1 MNRQD
6 PRKTV
11 ASLVLVALAA
21 AGCSIESVPDG
32 EAGAAPE
39 PAVTLAQRDR
49 TVPHSPLSEIVE
61 AALPSVVNVRVK
73 SFDVTGFDSG
83 GGSGSGVIIDEKGIV
98 LTNFHV
104 VQGAAE
110 VNVRIFSGDEHED
123 VEGEVI
129 GGVPEQDLAIIRI
142 DKDGLVPMEI
152 GRSADLKLGD
162 DVVAIGYPLGLGG
175 ATVTAGIVSA
185 IGRSITASNASG
197 DAESLQNL
205 LQTDAAIN
213 PGNSGGPLI
222 DTEGRLVGINTAA
235 VQAGAAENIGF
246 SIPIDD
252 ALPVVEEILSDPPDE
267 RAWLGV
273 TLGDASPSAALEFG
287 FPSDTEGALV
297 LGVVPDSP
305 SDEAGLSVGD
315 VIVEIDGEN
324 IRSADD
330 LIDVLRDKDPGETV
344 ELEIVDA
351 TGEGTVEVE
360 LEQRPVTLG

>member
-1 MNRQD
+1 MLRALIA
-6 PRKTV
+6 T
-11 ASLVLVALAA
+11 AGAAVLL

-32 EAGAAPE
+32 EAGATPAPE
-39 PAVTLAQRDR
+39 VTLDQRDR
-49 TVPHSPLSEIVE
+49 TVAHSPLSQIVE
-61 AALPSVVNVRVK
+61 GALPSVVNVRVK
-73 SFDVTGFDSG
+73 SFDVAGFESG
-83 GGSGSGVIIDEKGIV
+83 DGSGSGVVIDEKGIV

-104 VQGAAE
+104 VEGAAE
-110 VNVRIFSGDEHED
+110 VNVRIFRGEDHRD

-142 DKDGLVPMEI
+142 DADGLVPMEI
-152 GRSADLKLGD
+152 GRSSDLKLGD
-162 DVVAIGYPLGLGG
+162 DVIAIGYPLGLGG
-175 ATVTAGIVSA
+175 PTVTAGIVSA
-185 IGRSITASNASG
+185 IGRSITASNPSG

-267 RAWLGV
+267 RAWMGV
-273 TLGDASPSAALEFG
+273 TLGDASASAALEFG
-287 FPSDTEGALV
+287 FDGDLEGALV

-305 SDEAGLSVGD
+305 SDEAGLEVGD
-315 VIVEIDGEN
+315 VIVEIDGDEVDD
-324 IRSADD
+324 ADA
-330 LIDVLRDKDPGETV
+330 LIDILRDKDPGETV
-344 ELEIVDA
+344 SLDVVRGDDEESF
-351 TGEGTVEVE
+351 EVE
-360 LEQRPVTLG
+360 LDQRPVTLG

>member
-1 MNRQD
+1 
-6 PRKTV
+6 
-11 ASLVLVALAA
+11 
-21 AGCSIESVPDG
+21 
-32 EAGAAPE
+32 
-39 PAVTLAQRDR
+39 
-49 TVPHSPLSEIVE
+49 LSEIVE

-104 VQGAAE
+104 VEGAAE
-110 VNVRIFSGDEHED
+110 VEVRIFSGDQHED

-129 GGVPEQDLAIIRI
+129 GGVPEQDLAIIKI
-142 DKDGLVPMEI
+142 EKDGLVPMDI
-152 GRSADLKLGD
+152 GRSSDLKLGD
-162 DVVAIGYPLGLGG
+162 EVVAIGYPLGLGG

-297 LGVVPDSP
+297 LGVVPGSP
-305 SDEAGLSVGD
+305 SDDAGLSVGD
-315 VIVEIDGEN
+315 VIVEIDGDDVG
-324 IRSADD
+324 SADD
-330 LIDVLRDKDPGETV
+330 LIDLLREKDPGETV
-344 ELEIVDA
+344 QLEIVDA
-351 TGEGTVEVE
+351 RGEDTVEVE